1 MAEEAATHGN
11 DMHGQ
16 WCAARYRSYDARDN
30 TYRSYGGGRRT
41 CRSPYI

>member
-1 MAEEAATHGN
+1 MTCTGN
-11 DMHGQ
+11 G
-16 WCAARYRSYDARDN
+16 AARYRSYDARDN